1 MQDLWRLSATDIAAL
16 IRSKKVSAKEAAH
29 GRAGAARCGQPH
41 DQRRGRSS
49 AGGGAGAG
57 RGRSMRRSR
66 AARRSVRWRACRSPS
81 RSISISRGSPPPTA
95 SRLQRDVIA
104 QSNSPVIDN
113 LRKAGAVIL
122 GRTNCPAFSY
132 RWFTTNLIHGDTKN
146 PRDPGI
152 TPGGSSGG
160 AGAAVAAGIG
170 HIAHGTDIAGSIRY
184 PAYACGVHGLRP
196 TVGRIAAFNAAL
208 PERTIGPQIS
218 AVSGPLAR
226 TIGDLRIAL
235 AAMSGKDV
243 RDPWW
248 VPAPLEGPAMPKRA
262 ALCLQP
268 DGLET
273 SAEVKA
279 AVADAG
285 KRLER
290 AGWMVEEVAT
300 PPLREAADLQT
311 KLWLGD
317 GYEAQLA
324 AAEREGDPGA
334 LACLRGNRAKVFP
347 FDAAAFSKALTR
359 RATLTRE
366 WLQFFETYSVLLIPV
381 SGELPFPDGLDMRDE
396 ASFARVWRAQ
406 LTQIAI
412 PFMGLPALTVST
424 GLVGRVPVGVQVVS
438 GRLPRGSL
446 LARGRGDR
454 GGRNAGRADRSRPV
468 VFEAKEHDGWHQ
480 RFHGKVA
487 CRRGRI
493 PEAVRGSGAPDRQH
507 RERLRVHAAIQRPRG
522 AAPGTLP
529 ARLFGARI
537 SLQPV
542 RRPGTR
548 RRQGDRTVL
557 RQQLCRHLSDVRQDR
572 RQRRQCAS
580 AVSIFE
586 ERKIR
591 AARLVDQMEFHQIPG
606 RSFGQGG
613 GAACADRHAGRSD
626 KKEIEALL

>member
-1 MQDLWRLSATDIAAL
+1 MEDLWRLSAADIAAL
-16 IRSKKVSAKEAAH
+16 IRSKKISAKEAASAALARLDAVNPAINAVVEH
-29 GRAGAARCGQPH
+29 RPADVLAQAASVDAAIARNEAVGALAGVPVTVKVNI
-41 DQRRGRSS
+41 DQQGF
-49 AGGGAGAG
+49 ATTNGLK
-57 RGRSMRRSR
+57 
-66 AARRSVRWRACRSPS
+66 
-81 RSISISRGSPPPTA
+81 
-95 SRLQRDVIA
+95 LQRDVIA
-104 QSNSPVIDN
+104 ASNSPVIDN

-196 TVGRIAAFNAAL
+196 TVGRIAAFNASL
-208 PERTIGPQIS
+208 PERSIGPQIS

-235 AAMSGKDV
+235 VAMSGKDF

-273 SAEVKA
+273 TAEVKA

-285 KRLER
+285 KRLAR
-290 AGWMVEEVAT
+290 AGWVVEEVAT
-300 PPLREAADLQT
+300 PPLREAAELQT

-317 GYEAQLA
+317 GFEAQLA

-334 LACLRGNRAKVFP
+334 LACLRGNKAKVFP

-366 WLQFFETYSVLLIPV
+366 WLQFFETYAVVVMPV
-381 SGELPFPDGLDMRDE
+381 SGELPFPDGLDRRDA
-396 ASFARVWRAQ
+396 ASFERVWRAQ
-406 LTQIAI
+406 MPQIAI

-438 GRLPRGSL
+438 GRYREDLCL
-446 LARGRGDR
+446 LAG
-454 GGRNAGRADRSRPV
+454 
-468 VFEAKEHDGWHQ
+468 EA
-480 RFHGKVA
+480 
-487 CRRGRI
+487 
-493 PEAVRGSGAPDRQH
+493 
-507 RERLRVHAAIQRPRG
+507 
-522 AAPGTLP
+522 
-529 ARLFGARI
+529 
-537 SLQPV
+537 
-542 RRPGTR
+542 
-548 RRQGDRTVL
+548 
-557 RQQLCRHLSDVRQDR
+557 
-572 RQRRQCAS
+572 
-580 AVSIFE
+580 
-586 ERKIR
+586 
-591 AARLVDQMEFHQIPG
+591 
-606 RSFGQGG
+606 
-613 GAACADRHAGRSD
+613 
-626 KKEIEALL
+626 IEAGGTPSAPIDPAS

>member
-1 MQDLWRLSATDIAAL
+1 MEDLWRLSAVDIAGL
-16 IRSKKVSAKEAAH
+16 IRSKKVSAKEAAKAALARLDTVNPKIIAVVDH
-29 GRAGAARCGQPH
+29 RPEDVLAQAAAIDAAIAANQDIGPLAGVPVTVKVNI
-41 DQRRGRSS
+41 DQQGF
-49 AGGGAGAG
+49 ATTNGLK
-57 RGRSMRRSR
+57 
-66 AARRSVRWRACRSPS
+66 
-81 RSISISRGSPPPTA
+81 
-95 SRLQRDVIA
+95 LQRDVTA
-104 QSNSPVIDN
+104 QTNSPVVDN

-196 TVGRIAAFNAAL
+196 TVGRIAAFNASL

-226 TIGDLRIAL
+226 TIGDVRVAL
-235 AAMSGKDV
+235 AAMSARDM

-262 ALCLQP
+262 ALCLNP

-273 SAEVKA
+273 VPEVKA

-290 AGWMVEEVAT
+290 AGWVVEQIEGT

-317 GYEAQLA
+317 GYEAQLD

-334 LACLRGNRAKVFP
+334 LACLRGNRARVFP

-359 RATLTRE
+359 RATLARE
-366 WLQFFETYSVLLIPV
+366 WLQFFETYPVLLMPV
-381 SGELPFPDGLDMRDE
+381 SGELPFPAGLDTRDD
-396 ASFARVWRAQ
+396 ASFTRVWAAQ
-406 LTQIAI
+406 MPQIAI

-424 GLVGRVPVGVQVVS
+424 GLVGRVPVGVQLVS
-438 GRLPRGSL
+438 SRYREDLCL
-446 LARGRGDR
+446 LAG
-454 GGRNAGRADRSRPV
+454 
-468 VFEAKEHDGWHQ
+468 EA
-480 RFHGKVA
+480 
-487 CRRGRI
+487 
-493 PEAVRGSGAPDRQH
+493 
-507 RERLRVHAAIQRPRG
+507 
-522 AAPGTLP
+522 
-529 ARLFGARI
+529 
-537 SLQPV
+537 
-542 RRPGTR
+542 
-548 RRQGDRTVL
+548 
-557 RQQLCRHLSDVRQDR
+557 
-572 RQRRQCAS
+572 
-580 AVSIFE
+580 
-586 ERKIR
+586 
-591 AARLVDQMEFHQIPG
+591 
-606 RSFGQGG
+606 
-613 GAACADRHAGRSD
+613 
-626 KKEIEALL
+626 IEAGGTPSAAVDPFG